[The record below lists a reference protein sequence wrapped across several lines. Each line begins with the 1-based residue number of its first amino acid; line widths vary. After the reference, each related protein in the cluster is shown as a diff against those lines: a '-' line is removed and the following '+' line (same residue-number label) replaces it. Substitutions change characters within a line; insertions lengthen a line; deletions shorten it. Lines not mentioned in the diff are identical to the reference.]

1 VAEIVVEVGEA
12 SFADEVIE
20 ASREQPVVVDF
31 WAAWC
36 GPCRVLGP
44 TLEALAEE
52 YGGAVRLAK
61 VDVDANPALASR
73 YGISGIPAVKA
84 FAGGE
89 LVSEFVGALPEPQVR
104 EFFASLLP
112 SATDDTVRAAEAAR
126 ATGDLIE
133 ARRLFDETLEADP
146 QHEEAS
152 LGLAELL
159 IESGAP
165 AEAERAIQLASRFE
179 ASPRAR
185 RVEGLARFGSLGAGL
200 DEGDLLGRIAK
211 DEGDAEAHYRL
222 GGLLAARSEW
232 EAALEELLATVRLD
246 RALDDDGGR
255 RVMLDV
261 FNVLGDRHPLTEEYR
276 RRLASVIF

>member
-1 VAEIVVEVGEA
+1 VAEVVVDVGEA

-61 VDVDANPALASR
+61 VDVDANPGLASR

-84 FAGGE
+84 FVGGE

-104 EFFASLLP
+104 DFFASLLP
-112 SATDDTVRAAEAAR
+112 NATDDAAKAAEAAL
-126 ATGDLIE
+126 AAGDVLE
-133 ARRLFDETLEADP
+133 ARRLFEEALEADP
-146 QHEEAS
+146 GHEEAC

-165 AEAERAIQLASRFE
+165 AEAKRALQLVAPFE

-185 RVEGLARFGSLGAGL
+185 RVEGLARFTALGAGL
-200 DEGDLLGRIAK
+200 EEGELLARIAK
-211 DEGDAEAHYRL
+211 DEDDAEAHYRL
-222 GGLLAARSEW
+222 GGLLAARGEW

-246 RALDDDGGR
+246 RALDEDGGR
-255 RVMLDV
+255 RAMLDA
-261 FNVLGDRHPLTEEYR
+261 FNILGNRHPLTEEYR
-276 RRLASVIF
+276 RRLASIIF

>member
-1 VAEIVVEVGEA
+1 MAEVAIDVGEA

-44 TLEALAEE
+44 TLEALAQE

-61 VDVDANPALASR
+61 VDVDANPGLASR

-104 EFFASLLP
+104 EFFAALLP
-112 SATDDTVRAAEAAR
+112 SATDDAAEAAEAAR
-126 ATGDLIE
+126 AAGDLLE
-133 ARRLFDETLEADP
+133 ARRLFDEALTADP
-146 QHEEAS
+146 RHEEAS

-165 AEAERAIQLASRFE
+165 AEAERALQLASRFE

-185 RVEGLARFGSLGAGL
+185 RIEGLARFSALGAGL
-200 DEGDLLGRIAK
+200 DEGELLARIAAG
-211 DEGDAEAHYRL
+211 EHPAEAHYRL
-222 GGLLAARSEW
+222 GGVLAARGEW

-246 RALDDDGGR
+246 RALDEDGGR

-261 FNVLGDRHPLTEEYR
+261 FNVLGNRHPLTEEFR

>member
-1 VAEIVVEVGEA
+1 VAEVVVEVGEA

-44 TLEALAEE
+44 TLEALAAE

-61 VDVDANPALASR
+61 VDVDANPGLASR

-104 EFFASLLP
+104 EFFAALLP
-112 SATDDTVRAAEAAR
+112 SATDDAVQAAEAAR
-126 ATGDLIE
+126 AAGDLLE
-133 ARRLFDETLEADP
+133 ARRLFDEALEADP
-146 QHEEAS
+146 QHEEAA

-159 IESGAP
+159 LESGAP
-165 AEAERAIQLASRFE
+165 AEAERAMQLASRFE

-200 DEGDLLGRIAK
+200 DEGELLGRIAQ

-222 GGLLAARSEW
+222 GGLLAARGEW
-232 EAALEELLATVRLD
+232 ETALEELLATVRLD

-255 RVMLDV
+255 RAMLDV
-261 FNVLGDRHPLTEEYR
+261 FNVLGNRDPLTEEYR

>member
-1 VAEIVVEVGEA
+1 MAEVVVEVGEA

-61 VDVDANPALASR
+61 VDVDANPGLASR

-104 EFFASLLP
+104 EFFAALLP
-112 SATDDTVRAAEAAR
+112 SATDDAVRAAEAAR
-126 ATGDLIE
+126 AAGDLLE
-133 ARRLFDETLEADP
+133 ARRLFDEALEADP
-146 QHEEAS
+146 QHEEAA

-165 AEAERAIQLASRFE
+165 AEAERAMQLASRFE

-185 RVEGLARFGSLGAGL
+185 RVEGLARFGSLSAGL

-222 GGLLAARSEW
+222 GGLLAARGEW
-232 EAALEELLATVRLD
+232 ETALEELLATVRLD

-255 RVMLDV
+255 RAMLDV
-261 FNVLGDRHPLTEEYR
+261 FNVLGNRDPLTEEYR